1 MGTSRSLPRESLHF
15 PLLELKVSLNFVI
28 TKILERSTK
37 RPKDFRQGC
46 PVSDKKVRIGLLGA
60 GRIGQVHAISIAA
73 NPNVELTYVADVFVD
88 GAKKLAAQYGAKYTA
103 DPAEVFASGEVDA
116 VVVASPTST
125 HVDLISAAIDAG
137 VHVMCEKPIDL
148 DIARVDSLREKA
160 KGAKNLIALGFNRR
174 FDQQF
179 NEIHTRVAAGEIG
192 TLEQLTII
200 SRDPAPAP
208 KDYLAGSGGI
218 FRDMTI
224 HDFDMARFFVPNIVE
239 VYAAGANTFSDDI
252 KSLGDYDSAVVT
264 LRGSNNELVT
274 IVNSRHSAYG
284 YDQRLEAFGSKG
296 ALLAT
301 NIAPTTVK
309 LYNDAIVEARS
320 PYLNFFLERYEFAYS
335 RELEVFID
343 GIQSGQNNNPT
354 FEDGRAALVL
364 ADAATESA
372 KTGKAVKVN
381 LS

>member
-1 MGTSRSLPRESLHF
+1 M
-15 PLLELKVSLNFVI
+15 
-28 TKILERSTK
+28 
-37 RPKDFRQGC
+37 
-46 PVSDKKVRIGLLGA
+46 SDKKVRIGLLGA

-372 KTGKAVKVN
+372 KTGKAVKVD